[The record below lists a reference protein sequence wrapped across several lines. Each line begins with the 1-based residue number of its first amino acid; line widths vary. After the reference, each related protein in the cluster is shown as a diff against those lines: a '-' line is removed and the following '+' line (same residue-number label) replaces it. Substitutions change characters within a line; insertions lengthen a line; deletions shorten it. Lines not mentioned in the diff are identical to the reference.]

1 MEVDQTRILLIDDRD
16 TLSSATLTPSFFVQL
31 SILFSIPQHLSSPIL
46 ISSLTAKR
54 KRVRSI
60 DPFTG
65 AMFFTRPLNV

>member
-1 MEVDQTRILLIDDRD
+1 MEVDKMRTLLIDDRD
-16 TLSSATLTPSFFVQL
+16 TLSSATPTPSFFVQL

-46 ISSLTAKR
+46 TSSLTAKS

-65 AMFFTRPLNV
+65 AIFFY